1 MAGYSAGDS
10 VSPATTETTPQA
22 ITRLWNESR
31 HRAKTDK
38 QSWDYVITSGVV
50 GGIAGCVAKT
60 AIAPL
65 DRVKILFQ
73 TSNTDFRK
81 YAGTPAGLLHATAK
95 IYHTTGIRGLLQGHS
110 ATLLRVFPYA
120 GIKFMFYD
128 WIEKILIPSP
138 EMWTPGR
145 YFLSGASS
153 GVAAVLLTYPM
164 ELVRVR
170 MAYQTSASERT
181 TLRQA
186 IKIIYKEAEVK
197 PTGPSTSGVSAFT
210 RSLPFYPFYRGF
222 SVTLLGMIPYAG
234 VSFLTYGTMKSKL
247 PDYVPYFRN
256 RHTQR
261 DLFCG
266 AVAGLISQTAS
277 YPFEVVRRRMQVGG
291 AKGGQGVSW
300 RQAVQAIYASR
311 GWRGFYVGLTIGY
324 IKVVPMTSISFATW
338 QLLKRLLDL

>member
-10 VSPATTETTPQA
+10 VSPAKETTPQA

-31 HRAKTDK
+31 HRAKTDRM
-38 QSWDYVITSGVV
+38 SWDYVLTSGIA

-73 TSNTDFRK
+73 TSNSDFRK
-81 YAGTPAGLLHATAK
+81 YAGTPAGLLHAAAK
-95 IYHTTGIRGLLQGHS
+95 IYHTTGVRGLLQGHS

-120 GIKFMFYD
+120 GIKFMFYE
-128 WIEKILIPSP
+128 WIEKILIPTP
-138 EMWTPGR
+138 EAWSPGR
-145 YFLSGASS
+145 YFVAGSTS
-153 GVAAVLLTYPM
+153 GVAAVLVTYPM

-170 MAYQTSASERT
+170 MAYQTSTTERP

-186 IKIIYKEAEVK
+186 VKAIYKEAEVK
-197 PTGPSTSGVSAFT
+197 PTGPTTSGVSAFT

-234 VSFLTYGTMKSKL
+234 VSFLTYGTMKTRL
-247 PDYVPYFRN
+247 PELVPYFRT
-256 RHTQR
+256 RPAQR

-291 AKGGQGVSW
+291 AKGGQGVNW
-300 RQAVQAIYASR
+300 RQAVQAIYSSQ